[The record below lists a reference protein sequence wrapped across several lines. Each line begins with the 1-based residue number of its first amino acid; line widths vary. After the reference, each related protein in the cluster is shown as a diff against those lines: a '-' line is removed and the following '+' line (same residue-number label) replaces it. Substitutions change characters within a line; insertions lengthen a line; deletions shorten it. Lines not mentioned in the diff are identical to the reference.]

1 MMEENTFKKRL
12 EKPIGKIVK
21 MKNVDG
27 FLKNV
32 KQYLGTVDAIKE
44 WNDNPEDAY
53 KRFLH
58 TQSYQDFIEE
68 DALIL
73 LGRTGTGKTS
83 ILRCICENVNNQS
96 ITTYK
101 MAIMV
106 QFNEILDT
114 IMTTIDD
121 FNDPT
126 INTQLVNIIS
136 MYTNCHIMKMLL
148 NKHDIN
154 VNKVSKMKSYI
165 KNNHLNDLGD
175 YKYTH
180 NGINKIYSMVKKSQD
195 LSGKS
200 GEIAKNVTT
209 IMDIVAAFS
218 QNGYEEAYQEM
229 MGILKDNNVLVL
241 IDTLDEYD
249 LRDARLV
256 LSIKALIATCF
267 KYYNDVSVNHIN
279 IKISIPSEIHTH
291 LIEKLPGKQQ
301 GNTVVIQWKN
311 NDLIKMIAIRLLYF
325 INHSKNTCI
334 SFGDS
339 YKYDDFYDDNSKSVI
354 NAKKILY
361 EILPQV
367 CPTSLEYSFDTIAYC
382 IRHTLKKPREL
393 MTIFNYLLSKIME
406 EQNVKYF
413 HENPDE
419 IRNIVHSTQE
429 EMISSALSM
438 YTTSYMN
445 INDTCEIILQNRHYY
460 FQGKDLDD
468 KLKEAVANNNG
479 YDITDIKRILLE
491 SGLIGKI
498 NEISLINNKKDEND
512 KCSND
517 ESKVHYVKAKFE
529 YQVKGRLSL
538 NREDLYV
545 LHPMC
550 YEHFE
555 CSIDNMV
562 LVYPDEFGDDAEIM
576 KSVRLKHWD

>member
-1 MMEENTFKKRL
+1 
-12 EKPIGKIVK
+12 
-21 MKNVDG
+21 
-27 FLKNV
+27 
-32 KQYLGTVDAIKE
+32 
-44 WNDNPEDAY
+44 
-53 KRFLH
+53 
-58 TQSYQDFIEE
+58 
-68 DALIL
+68 
-73 LGRTGTGKTS
+73 
-83 ILRCICENVNNQS
+83 
-96 ITTYK
+96 
-101 MAIMV
+101 
-106 QFNEILDT
+106 
-114 IMTTIDD
+114 
-121 FNDPT
+121 
-126 INTQLVNIIS
+126 
-136 MYTNCHIMKMLL
+136 
-148 NKHDIN
+148 
-154 VNKVSKMKSYI
+154 
-165 KNNHLNDLGD
+165 
-175 YKYTH
+175 
-180 NGINKIYSMVKKSQD
+180 
-195 LSGKS
+195 
-200 GEIAKNVTT
+200 
-209 IMDIVAAFS
+209 
-218 QNGYEEAYQEM
+218 
-229 MGILKDNNVLVL
+229 
-241 IDTLDEYD
+241 
-249 LRDARLV
+249 
-256 LSIKALIATCF
+256 
-267 KYYNDVSVNHIN
+267 
-279 IKISIPSEIHTH
+279 
-291 LIEKLPGKQQ
+291 
-301 GNTVVIQWKN
+301 
-311 NDLIKMIAIRLLYF
+311 
-325 INHSKNTCI
+325 
-334 SFGDS
+334 
-339 YKYDDFYDDNSKSVI
+339 
-354 NAKKILY
+354 
-361 EILPQV
+361 
-367 CPTSLEYSFDTIAYC
+367 
-382 IRHTLKKPREL
+382 